1 MPRPQRCR
9 KVCSEPEYSMF
20 YPAGFASGDTV
31 TLTVDECEV
40 IRLVDLEKLT
50 HSQAAELMEIS
61 RTTATE
67 IYNIAREKIAECI
80 VNGRPL
86 AVSGGSYVLC
96 GGGKCCGC
104 PRGEGCSK
112 VKSKGNGIMRIAVTF
127 DNGKIFQH
135 FGHTQFFKFYDVT
148 DGKVTGSEVMAA
160 PESGHGALAGFLK
173 ENGTDVLICGGIG
186 GGAQNALAAAGIK
199 LYGGADGD
207 ADEAVNALLNGSLS
221 YDPFVMCSHH
231 DHGEGHNCGSHSC
244 TK

>member
-31 TLTVDECEV
+31 TLTVDEYEV

-148 DGKVTGSEVMAA
+148 DGKVTGSEVMA
-160 PESGHGALAGFLK
+160 
-173 ENGTDVLICGGIG
+173 
-186 GGAQNALAAAGIK
+186 
-199 LYGGADGD
+199 
-207 ADEAVNALLNGSLS
+207 
-221 YDPFVMCSHH
+221 
-231 DHGEGHNCGSHSC
+231 
-244 TK
+244 